1 MKKCF
6 LLFCIFISLGLSNE
20 IAQKQKDIKENERI
34 VKQLS
39 KKLEDLASEILDNEK
54 NLKKIASEINT
65 LSNKTSKLES
75 SVKIQIKALEQLNNQ
90 NKDLLKN
97 KNTIES
103 KLIDLIAKDFAY
115 DLAIPQNYIESE
127 DSIIALEVV
136 SNLDKIF
143 NEEFR
148 KISKDYEDVTKKIE
162 EKQNQISTININLKE
177 YKKQI
182 DELKNLR
189 KKQEMEIAKQKTDK
203 EIYTRKLSSLQ
214 EQQQE
219 LRKTLSQLKIIKEK
233 EDEKKIAQKQEK
245 NKPKDTS
252 KQQAGTSFQ
261 TSSVK
266 RYSGEKTIAPLE
278 SYSVKQK
285 FGNYVDPIYNIK
297 IYNENVV
304 LKSTTPDAAVK
315 NVLDGKVVFAKST
328 PTLKKV
334 VIVENKDGIHT
345 IYAHLDKIAPGV
357 KVGRNIKK
365 GYIIGRVESDL
376 TFEVTQKNYHINPL
390 EMIR

>member
-6 LLFCIFISLGLSNE
+6 LLFLFSFSILFANE

-54 NLKKIASEINT
+54 NLKKIASEIST
-65 LSNKTSKLES
+65 LTSKTSKLES
-75 SVKIQIKALEQLNNQ
+75 LVKTQIKALEQLNAQ
-90 NKDLLKN
+90 NKDLLQNKN
-97 KNTIES
+97 KIEG
-103 KLIDLIAKDFAY
+103 KIIDLIAKDFAY
-115 DLAIPQNYIESE
+115 DLAIPKNYIESE
-127 DSIIALEVV
+127 DSIIALELVGV
-136 SNLDKIF
+136 LDKIF
-143 NEEFR
+143 KEEFYQ
-148 KISKDYEDVTKKIE
+148 ISKDYENISKKIE
-162 EKQNQISTININLKE
+162 EKQTQITTINNNLKA
-177 YKKQI
+177 YKDQI

-189 KKQEMEIAKQKTDK
+189 KKQEQEIAKQKTDK
-203 EIYTRKLSSLQ
+203 EIYTRKLSNLQ
-214 EQQQE
+214 AQQQE
-219 LRKTLSQLKIIKEK
+219 LRKTLNKLKIIKEK
-233 EDEKKIAQKQEK
+233 EEEKLAQKKEDK
-245 NKPKDTS
+245 KPS
-252 KQQAGTSFQ
+252 SNVKQVGSSYQ

-266 RYSGEKTIAPLE
+266 RYSGPKTIAPLE
-278 SYSVKQK
+278 SYTVKQK

-304 LKSTTPDAAVK
+304 LKSDSANAAVR
-315 NVLDGKVVFAKST
+315 NVLDGKVVFAKAT
-328 PTLKKV
+328 PTLKQV

-376 TFEVTQKNYHINPL
+376 TFEVTQKNFHINPL
-390 EMIR
+390 EMIK

>member
-6 LLFCIFISLGLSNE
+6 LLFLFSFSVLFANE

-54 NLKKIASEINT
+54 NLKKIASEIST
-65 LSNKTSKLES
+65 LTSKTSKLES
-75 SVKIQIKALEQLNNQ
+75 SVKTQIKALDQLNAQ
-90 NKDLLKN
+90 NKDLLQNKN
-97 KNTIES
+97 KIEG
-103 KLIDLIAKDFAY
+103 KIIDLIAKDFAY
-115 DLAIPQNYIESE
+115 DLAIPKNYIESE
-127 DSIIALEVV
+127 DSIIALELVGV
-136 SNLDKIF
+136 LDKIF
-143 NEEFR
+143 KEEFYQ
-148 KISKDYEDVTKKIE
+148 ISKDYEDISKKIE
-162 EKQNQISTININLKE
+162 EKQTQITTINSNLKV
-177 YKKQI
+177 YKDQI

-189 KKQEMEIAKQKTDK
+189 KKQEQEITKQKIDK
-203 EIYTRKLSSLQ
+203 EIYTRKLSNLQ
-214 EQQQE
+214 AQQQE
-219 LRKTLSQLKIIKEK
+219 LRKTLNKLKIIKEK
-233 EDEKKIAQKQEK
+233 EEEKLAQKKEDK
-245 NKPKDTS
+245 KPNS
-252 KQQAGTSFQ
+252 NIKQVGSSYQ

-266 RYSGEKTIAPLE
+266 RYSGPKTIAPLE
-278 SYSVKQK
+278 SYTVKQK

-304 LKSTTPDAAVK
+304 LKSDSANAAVR
-315 NVLDGKVVFAKST
+315 NVLDGKVVFAKAT
-328 PTLKKV
+328 PTLKQV

-376 TFEVTQKNYHINPL
+376 TFEVTQKNFHINPL
-390 EMIR
+390 EMIK

>member
-6 LLFCIFISLGLSNE
+6 LLFLFSFSVLFANE

-54 NLKKIASEINT
+54 NLKKIASEIST
-65 LSNKTSKLES
+65 LTSKTSKLES
-75 SVKIQIKALEQLNNQ
+75 SVKTQIKALEQLNAQ
-90 NKDLLKN
+90 NKDLLQNKN
-97 KNTIES
+97 KIEG
-103 KLIDLIAKDFAY
+103 KIIDLIAKDFAY
-115 DLAIPQNYIESE
+115 DLAIPKNYIESE
-127 DSIIALEVV
+127 DSIIALELVGV
-136 SNLDKIF
+136 LDKIF
-143 NEEFR
+143 KEEFYQ
-148 KISKDYEDVTKKIE
+148 ISKDYENISKKIE
-162 EKQNQISTININLKE
+162 EKQTQITIINNNLKA
-177 YKKQI
+177 YKDQI

-189 KKQEMEIAKQKTDK
+189 KKQEQEIAKQKTDK
-203 EIYTRKLSSLQ
+203 EIYTRKLSNLQ
-214 EQQQE
+214 AQQQE
-219 LRKTLSQLKIIKEK
+219 LRKTLNKLKIIKEK
-233 EDEKKIAQKQEK
+233 EEEKLAQKKEDK
-245 NKPKDTS
+245 KPS
-252 KQQAGTSFQ
+252 SNVKQVGSSYQ

-266 RYSGEKTIAPLE
+266 RYSGPKTIAPLE
-278 SYSVKQK
+278 SYTVKQK

-304 LKSTTPDAAVK
+304 LKSDSANAAVR
-315 NVLDGKVVFAKST
+315 NVLDGKVVFAKAT
-328 PTLKKV
+328 PTLKQV

-376 TFEVTQKNYHINPL
+376 TFEVTQKNFHINPL
-390 EMIR
+390 EMIK

>member
-6 LLFCIFISLGLSNE
+6 LLFLFSFSVLFANE

-54 NLKKIASEINT
+54 NLKKIALEIST
-65 LSNKTSKLES
+65 LTSKTSKLES
-75 SVKIQIKALEQLNNQ
+75 SVKTQIKALEQLNAQ
-90 NKDLLKN
+90 NKDLLQNKN
-97 KNTIES
+97 KIEG
-103 KLIDLIAKDFAY
+103 KIIDLIAKDFAY
-115 DLAIPQNYIESE
+115 DLAIPKNYIESE
-127 DSIIALEVV
+127 DSIIALELVGV
-136 SNLDKIF
+136 LDKIF
-143 NEEFR
+143 KEEFYQ
-148 KISKDYEDVTKKIE
+148 ISKDYENISKKIE
-162 EKQNQISTININLKE
+162 EKQTQITTINNNLKA
-177 YKKQI
+177 YKDQI

-189 KKQEMEIAKQKTDK
+189 KKQEQEIAKQKTDK
-203 EIYTRKLSSLQ
+203 EIYTRKLSNLQ
-214 EQQQE
+214 AQQQE
-219 LRKTLSQLKIIKEK
+219 LRKTLNNLKIIKEK
-233 EDEKKIAQKQEK
+233 EEEKLAQKKEDK
-245 NKPKDTS
+245 KPNS
-252 KQQAGTSFQ
+252 NVKQVGSSYQ

-266 RYSGEKTIAPLE
+266 RYSGPRTIAPLE
-278 SYSVKQK
+278 SYTVKQK

-304 LKSTTPDAAVK
+304 LKSDSANAAVR
-315 NVLDGKVVFAKST
+315 NVLDGKVVFAKAT

-376 TFEVTQKNYHINPL
+376 TFEVTQKNFHINPL
-390 EMIR
+390 EMIK

>member
-6 LLFCIFISLGLSNE
+6 LLFLFSFSVLFANE

-54 NLKKIASEINT
+54 NLKKIASEIST
-65 LSNKTSKLES
+65 LTSKTSKLES
-75 SVKIQIKALEQLNNQ
+75 SVKTQIKALEQLNAQ
-90 NKDLLKN
+90 NKDLLQNKN
-97 KNTIES
+97 KIEG
-103 KLIDLIAKDFAY
+103 KIIDLIAKDFAY
-115 DLAIPQNYIESE
+115 DLAIPKNYIESE
-127 DSIIALEVV
+127 DSIIALELVGV
-136 SNLDKIF
+136 LDKIF
-143 NEEFR
+143 KEEFYQ
-148 KISKDYEDVTKKIE
+148 ISKDYENISKKIE
-162 EKQNQISTININLKE
+162 EKQTQITTINNNLKT
-177 YKKQI
+177 YKDQI

-189 KKQEMEIAKQKTDK
+189 KKQEQEIARQKTDK
-203 EIYTRKLSSLQ
+203 EIYTRKLSNLQ
-214 EQQQE
+214 AQQQE
-219 LRKTLSQLKIIKEK
+219 LRKTLNKLKIIKEK
-233 EDEKKIAQKQEK
+233 EEEKLAQKKEDK
-245 NKPKDTS
+245 KPS
-252 KQQAGTSFQ
+252 SNVKQVGSSYQ

-266 RYSGEKTIAPLE
+266 RYSGPKTIAPLE
-278 SYSVKQK
+278 SYTVKQK

-304 LKSTTPDAAVK
+304 LKSDSANAAVR
-315 NVLDGKVVFAKST
+315 NVLDGKVVFAKAT
-328 PTLKKV
+328 PTLKQV

-376 TFEVTQKNYHINPL
+376 TFEVTQKNFHINPL
-390 EMIR
+390 EMIK

>member
-6 LLFCIFISLGLSNE
+6 LLFLFSFSVLFANE

-54 NLKKIASEINT
+54 NLKKIASEIST
-65 LSNKTSKLES
+65 LTSKTSKLES
-75 SVKIQIKALEQLNNQ
+75 SVKTQIKALEQLNAQ
-90 NKDLLKN
+90 NKDLLQNKN
-97 KNTIES
+97 KIEG
-103 KLIDLIAKDFAY
+103 KIIDLIAKDFAY
-115 DLAIPQNYIESE
+115 DLAIPKNYIESE
-127 DSIIALEVV
+127 DSIIALELVGV
-136 SNLDKIF
+136 LDKIF
-143 NEEFR
+143 KEEFYQ
-148 KISKDYEDVTKKIE
+148 ISKDYENISKKIE
-162 EKQNQISTININLKE
+162 EKQTQITTINNNLKA
-177 YKKQI
+177 YKDQI

-189 KKQEMEIAKQKTDK
+189 KKQEQEIAKQKTDK
-203 EIYTRKLSSLQ
+203 EIYTRKLSNLQ
-214 EQQQE
+214 AQQQE
-219 LRKTLSQLKIIKEK
+219 LRKTLNKLKIIKEK
-233 EDEKKIAQKQEK
+233 EEEKLAQKKEDK
-245 NKPKDTS
+245 KPS
-252 KQQAGTSFQ
+252 SNVKQVGSSYQ

-266 RYSGEKTIAPLE
+266 RYSGPKTIAPLE
-278 SYSVKQK
+278 SYTVKQK

-304 LKSTTPDAAVK
+304 LKSDSANAAVR
-315 NVLDGKVVFAKST
+315 NVLDGKVVFAKAT
-328 PTLKKV
+328 PTLKQV

-376 TFEVTQKNYHINPL
+376 TFEVTQKNFHINPL
-390 EMIR
+390 EMIK

>member
-6 LLFCIFISLGLSNE
+6 LLFLFSFSVLFANE

-54 NLKKIASEINT
+54 NLKKIASEIST
-65 LSNKTSKLES
+65 LTSKTSKLES
-75 SVKIQIKALEQLNNQ
+75 SVKTQIKALEQLNAQ
-90 NKDLLKN
+90 NKDLLQNKN
-97 KNTIES
+97 KIEG
-103 KLIDLIAKDFAY
+103 KIIDLIVKDFAY
-115 DLAIPQNYIESE
+115 DLAIPKNYIESE
-127 DSIIALEVV
+127 DSIIALELVGV
-136 SNLDKIF
+136 LDKIF
-143 NEEFR
+143 KEEFYQ
-148 KISKDYEDVTKKIE
+148 ISKDYENISKKIE
-162 EKQNQISTININLKE
+162 EKQTQITTINNNLKA
-177 YKKQI
+177 YKDQI

-189 KKQEMEIAKQKTDK
+189 KKQEQEIAKQKTDK
-203 EIYTRKLSSLQ
+203 EIYTRKLSNLQ
-214 EQQQE
+214 AQQQE
-219 LRKTLSQLKIIKEK
+219 LRKTLNKLKIIKEK
-233 EDEKKIAQKQEK
+233 EEEKLAQKKEDK
-245 NKPKDTS
+245 KPS
-252 KQQAGTSFQ
+252 SNVKQVGSSYQ

-266 RYSGEKTIAPLE
+266 RYSGPKTIAPLE
-278 SYSVKQK
+278 SYTVKQK

-304 LKSTTPDAAVK
+304 LKSDSANAAVR
-315 NVLDGKVVFAKST
+315 NVLDGKVVFAKAT
-328 PTLKKV
+328 PTLKQV

-376 TFEVTQKNYHINPL
+376 TFEVTQKNFHINPL
-390 EMIR
+390 EMIK

>member
-1 MKKCF
+1 MIKHF
-6 LLFCIFISLGLSNE
+6 LIFFILFSFVFSNE

-54 NLKKIASEINT
+54 NLKKIANEIT
-65 LSNKTSKLES
+65 SLSSKTSKLEN
-75 SVKIQIKALEQLNNQ
+75 SVKKQINDLEQLNNQ
-90 NKDLLKN
+90 NKELLQNKN
-97 KNTIES
+97 KIEG

-115 DLAIPQNYIESE
+115 DLAIPNNYIESE
-127 DSIIALEVV
+127 DSIIALEIVN
-136 SNLDKIF
+136 NLDKIF
-143 NEEFR
+143 KEEFYQ
-148 KISKDYEDVTKKIE
+148 ISKDYESVNKKIE
-162 EKQNQISTININLKE
+162 EKQTQITTIKSNLKS
-177 YKKQI
+177 YKEQI

-189 KKQEMEIAKQKTDK
+189 KKQEQEIAKQKTDK
-203 EIYTRKLSSLQ
+203 EIYTRKLSNLQ
-214 EQQQE
+214 AQQQE
-219 LRKTLSQLKIIKEK
+219 LRKTLNKLKIIKEK
-233 EDEKKIAQKQEK
+233 EEKIAQKKDEK
-245 NKPKDTS
+245 PSNNI
-252 KQQAGTSFQ
+252 KQVGSSYQ

-266 RYSGEKTIAPLE
+266 RYNGPKTIAPLE

-304 LKSTTPDAAVK
+304 LKSDSANAAVR
-315 NVLDGKVVFAKST
+315 NVLDGKVVFAKAT
-328 PTLKKV
+328 PTLKQV

>member
-6 LLFCIFISLGLSNE
+6 LLFLFSFSILFANE

-54 NLKKIASEINT
+54 NLKKIASEIST
-65 LSNKTSKLES
+65 LTSKTSKLES
-75 SVKIQIKALEQLNNQ
+75 SVKTQIKVLEQLNAQ
-90 NKDLLKN
+90 NKDLLQNKN
-97 KNTIES
+97 KIEG
-103 KLIDLIAKDFAY
+103 KIIDLIAKDFAY
-115 DLAIPQNYIESE
+115 DLAIPKNYIESE
-127 DSIIALEVV
+127 DSIIALELVGV
-136 SNLDKIF
+136 LDKIF
-143 NEEFR
+143 KEEFYQ
-148 KISKDYEDVTKKIE
+148 ISKDYENISKKIE
-162 EKQNQISTININLKE
+162 EKQTQITTINNNLKA
-177 YKKQI
+177 YKDQI

-189 KKQEMEIAKQKTDK
+189 KKQEQEIAKQKTDK
-203 EIYTRKLSSLQ
+203 EIYTRKLSNLQ
-214 EQQQE
+214 AQQQE
-219 LRKTLSQLKIIKEK
+219 LRKTLNKLKIIKEK
-233 EDEKKIAQKQEK
+233 EEEKLAQKKEDK
-245 NKPKDTS
+245 KPS
-252 KQQAGTSFQ
+252 SNVKQVGSSYQ

-266 RYSGEKTIAPLE
+266 RYSGPKTIAPLE
-278 SYSVKQK
+278 SYTVKQK

-304 LKSTTPDAAVK
+304 LKSDSANAAVR
-315 NVLDGKVVFAKST
+315 NVLDGKVVFAKAT
-328 PTLKKV
+328 PTLKQV

-376 TFEVTQKNYHINPL
+376 TFEVTQKNFHINPL
-390 EMIR
+390 EMIK

>member
-6 LLFCIFISLGLSNE
+6 LLFLFSFSVLFANE

-54 NLKKIASEINT
+54 NLKKIASEISILT
-65 LSNKTSKLES
+65 SKTSKLES
-75 SVKIQIKALEQLNNQ
+75 SVKTQIKALEQLNAQ
-90 NKDLLKN
+90 NKDLLQNKN
-97 KNTIES
+97 KIEG
-103 KLIDLIAKDFAY
+103 KIIDLIAKDFAY
-115 DLAIPQNYIESE
+115 DLAIPKNYIESE
-127 DSIIALEVV
+127 DSIIALELVGV
-136 SNLDKIF
+136 LDKIF
-143 NEEFR
+143 KEEFYQ
-148 KISKDYEDVTKKIE
+148 ISKDYENISKKIE
-162 EKQNQISTININLKE
+162 EKQTQITAINNNLKA
-177 YKKQI
+177 YKDQI

-189 KKQEMEIAKQKTDK
+189 KKQEQEIAKQKTDK
-203 EIYTRKLSSLQ
+203 EIYTRKLSNLQ
-214 EQQQE
+214 AQQQE
-219 LRKTLSQLKIIKEK
+219 LRKTLNKLKIIKEK
-233 EDEKKIAQKQEK
+233 EEEKLAQKKEDK
-245 NKPKDTS
+245 KPS
-252 KQQAGTSFQ
+252 SNVKQVGSSYQ

-266 RYSGEKTIAPLE
+266 RYSGPKTIAPLE
-278 SYSVKQK
+278 SYTVKQK

-304 LKSTTPDAAVK
+304 LKSDSANAAVR
-315 NVLDGKVVFAKST
+315 NVLDGKVVFAKAT
-328 PTLKKV
+328 PTLKQV

-376 TFEVTQKNYHINPL
+376 TFEVTQKNFHINPL
-390 EMIR
+390 EMIK

>member
-1 MKKCF
+1 MKKYF
-6 LLFCIFISLGLSNE
+6 LFFLISFSILFANE

-54 NLKKIASEINT
+54 NLKKIASEISVLSSKT
-65 LSNKTSKLES
+65 LKLES
-75 SVKIQIKALEQLNNQ
+75 SAKVQIKSLEQLNTQ
-90 NKDLLKN
+90 NKDLLQNKN
-97 KNTIES
+97 KIEG
-103 KLIDLIAKDFAY
+103 KIIDLIAKDFAY
-115 DLAIPQNYIESE
+115 DLAIPKNYIESE
-127 DSIIALEVV
+127 DSIIALELVGA
-136 SNLDKIF
+136 LDKIF
-143 NEEFR
+143 KEEFYQ
-148 KISKDYEDVTKKIE
+148 ISKDYEDISKKIE
-162 EKQNQISTININLKE
+162 EKQAQIAAINTNLKN
-177 YKKQI
+177 YKDQI

-189 KKQEMEIAKQKTDK
+189 KKQEQEIIKQKTDK
-203 EIYTRKLSSLQ
+203 EIYTRKLSNLQ
-214 EQQQE
+214 AQQQE
-219 LRKTLSQLKIIKEK
+219 LRKTLNKLKIIKEK
-233 EDEKKIAQKQEK
+233 EEEKIAQKKED
-245 NKPKDTS
+245 NKAS
-252 KQQAGTSFQ
+252 SNIKQVGSSYQ

-266 RYSGEKTIAPLE
+266 SYSGAKTIAPLE
-278 SYSVKQK
+278 SYTVKQK

-304 LKSTTPDAAVK
+304 LKSDVANAAVR

-334 VIVENKDGIHT
+334 VIVENKNGIHT

-376 TFEVTQKNYHINPL
+376 TFEVTQKNFHINPL
-390 EMIR
+390 EMIK

>member
-6 LLFCIFISLGLSNE
+6 LLFLFSFSILFANE

-54 NLKKIASEINT
+54 NLKKIASEIST
-65 LSNKTSKLES
+65 LTSKTSKLES
-75 SVKIQIKALEQLNNQ
+75 SVKTQIKALEQLNAQ
-90 NKDLLKN
+90 NKDLLQNKN
-97 KNTIES
+97 KIEG
-103 KLIDLIAKDFAY
+103 KIIDLIAKDFAY
-115 DLAIPQNYIESE
+115 DLAIPKNYIESE
-127 DSIIALEVV
+127 DSIIALELVGV
-136 SNLDKIF
+136 LDKIF
-143 NEEFR
+143 KEEFYQ
-148 KISKDYEDVTKKIE
+148 ISKDYENISKKIE
-162 EKQNQISTININLKE
+162 EKQTQITTINNNLKA
-177 YKKQI
+177 YKDQI

-189 KKQEMEIAKQKTDK
+189 KKQEQEIAKQKTDK
-203 EIYTRKLSSLQ
+203 EIYTRKLSNLQ
-214 EQQQE
+214 AQQQE
-219 LRKTLSQLKIIKEK
+219 LRKTLNKLKIIKEK
-233 EDEKKIAQKQEK
+233 EEEKLAQKKEDK
-245 NKPKDTS
+245 KPRS
-252 KQQAGTSFQ
+252 NVKQVGSSYQ

-266 RYSGEKTIAPLE
+266 RYSGPKTIAPLE
-278 SYSVKQK
+278 SYTVKQK

-304 LKSTTPDAAVK
+304 LKSDSANAAVR
-315 NVLDGKVVFAKST
+315 NVLDGKVVFAKAT
-328 PTLKKV
+328 PTLKQV

-376 TFEVTQKNYHINPL
+376 TFEVTQKNFHINPL
-390 EMIR
+390 EMIK

>member
-6 LLFCIFISLGLSNE
+6 LLFLFSFSVLFANE

-54 NLKKIASEINT
+54 NLKKIASKIST
-65 LSNKTSKLES
+65 LTSKTSKLES
-75 SVKIQIKALEQLNNQ
+75 SVKTQIKALEQLNAQ
-90 NKDLLKN
+90 NKDLLQNKN
-97 KNTIES
+97 KIEG
-103 KLIDLIAKDFAY
+103 KIIDLIVKDFAY
-115 DLAIPQNYIESE
+115 DLAIPKNYIESE
-127 DSIIALEVV
+127 DSIIALELVGV
-136 SNLDKIF
+136 LDKIF
-143 NEEFR
+143 KEEFYQ
-148 KISKDYEDVTKKIE
+148 ISKDYENISKKIE
-162 EKQNQISTININLKE
+162 EKQTQITTINNNLKA
-177 YKKQI
+177 YKDQI

-189 KKQEMEIAKQKTDK
+189 KKQEQEIVKQKTDK
-203 EIYTRKLSSLQ
+203 EIYTRKLSNLQ
-214 EQQQE
+214 AQQQE
-219 LRKTLSQLKIIKEK
+219 LRKTLNKLKIIKEK
-233 EDEKKIAQKQEK
+233 EEEKLAQKKEDK
-245 NKPKDTS
+245 KPS
-252 KQQAGTSFQ
+252 SNVKQVGSSYQ

-266 RYSGEKTIAPLE
+266 RYSGPKTIAPLE
-278 SYSVKQK
+278 SYTVKQK

-304 LKSTTPDAAVK
+304 LKSDSANAAVR
-315 NVLDGKVVFAKST
+315 NVLDGKVVFAKAT
-328 PTLKKV
+328 PTLKQV

-376 TFEVTQKNYHINPL
+376 TFEVTQKNFHINPL
-390 EMIR
+390 EMIK

>member
-1 MKKCF
+1 MIKHF
-6 LLFCIFISLGLSNE
+6 LIFFILFSFVFSNE

-54 NLKKIASEINT
+54 NLKKIANEIT
-65 LSNKTSKLES
+65 SLSSKTSKLEN
-75 SVKIQIKALEQLNNQ
+75 SVKKQINDLEQLNNQ
-90 NKDLLKN
+90 NKELLQNKN
-97 KNTIES
+97 KIEG

-115 DLAIPQNYIESE
+115 DLAIPNNYIESE
-127 DSIIALEVV
+127 DSIIALEIVN
-136 SNLDKIF
+136 NLDKIF
-143 NEEFR
+143 KEEFYQ
-148 KISKDYEDVTKKIE
+148 ISKDYESVNKKIE
-162 EKQNQISTININLKE
+162 EKQTQITTIKSNLKS
-177 YKKQI
+177 YKEQI

-189 KKQEMEIAKQKTDK
+189 KKQEQEIAKQKTDK
-203 EIYTRKLSSLQ
+203 EIYTRKLSNLQ
-214 EQQQE
+214 AQQQE
-219 LRKTLSQLKIIKEK
+219 LRKTLNKLKIIKEK
-233 EDEKKIAQKQEK
+233 EDKIAQKKDEK
-245 NKPKDTS
+245 PSNNI
-252 KQQAGTSFQ
+252 KQVGSSYQ

-266 RYSGEKTIAPLE
+266 RYNGPKTIAPLE

-304 LKSTTPDAAVK
+304 LKSDSANAAVR
-315 NVLDGKVVFAKST
+315 NVLDGKVVFAKAT
-328 PTLKKV
+328 PTLKQV

>member
-6 LLFCIFISLGLSNE
+6 LLFLFSFSVLFANE

-54 NLKKIASEINT
+54 NLKKIASEIST
-65 LSNKTSKLES
+65 LTSKTSKLEG
-75 SVKIQIKALEQLNNQ
+75 SVKTQIKALEQLNAQ
-90 NKDLLKN
+90 NKDLLQNKN
-97 KNTIES
+97 KIEG
-103 KLIDLIAKDFAY
+103 KIIDLIAKDFAY
-115 DLAIPQNYIESE
+115 DLAIPKNYIESE
-127 DSIIALEVV
+127 DSIIALELVGV
-136 SNLDKIF
+136 LDKIF
-143 NEEFR
+143 KEEFYQ
-148 KISKDYEDVTKKIE
+148 ISKDYEDVSKKIE
-162 EKQNQISTININLKE
+162 EKQRQITTINNNLKV
-177 YKKQI
+177 YKDQI

-189 KKQEMEIAKQKTDK
+189 KKQEQEIAKQKTDK

-214 EQQQE
+214 AQQQE
-219 LRKTLSQLKIIKEK
+219 LRKTLNKLKIIKEK
-233 EDEKKIAQKQEK
+233 EEEKLAQK
-245 NKPKDTS
+245 KDDKKS
-252 KQQAGTSFQ
+252 NSNIKQVGSSYQ

-266 RYSGEKTIAPLE
+266 RYSGPKTIAPLE
-278 SYSVKQK
+278 SYTVKQK
-285 FGNYVDPIYNIK
+285 FGNYIDPIYNIK

-304 LKSTTPDAAVK
+304 LKSDSANAAVR
-315 NVLDGKVVFAKST
+315 NVLDGKVVFAKAT
-328 PTLKKV
+328 PTLKQV

-376 TFEVTQKNYHINPL
+376 TFEVTQKNFHINPL
-390 EMIR
+390 EMIK

>member
-6 LLFCIFISLGLSNE
+6 LLFLFSFSVLFANE

-54 NLKKIASEINT
+54 NLKKIALEIST
-65 LSNKTSKLES
+65 LTSKTSKLES
-75 SVKIQIKALEQLNNQ
+75 SVKTQIKALEQLNAQ
-90 NKDLLKN
+90 NKDLLQNKN
-97 KNTIES
+97 KIEG
-103 KLIDLIAKDFAY
+103 KIIDLIAKDFAY
-115 DLAIPQNYIESE
+115 DLAIPKNYIESE
-127 DSIIALEVV
+127 DSIIALELVGV
-136 SNLDKIF
+136 LDKIF
-143 NEEFR
+143 KEEFYQ
-148 KISKDYEDVTKKIE
+148 ISKDYENISKKIE
-162 EKQNQISTININLKE
+162 EKQTQITTINNNLKA
-177 YKKQI
+177 YKDQI

-189 KKQEMEIAKQKTDK
+189 KKQEQEIAKQKTDK
-203 EIYTRKLSSLQ
+203 EIYTRKLSNLQ
-214 EQQQE
+214 AQQQE
-219 LRKTLSQLKIIKEK
+219 LRKTLNNLKIIKEK
-233 EDEKKIAQKQEK
+233 EEEKLAQKKEDK
-245 NKPKDTS
+245 KPNS
-252 KQQAGTSFQ
+252 NVKQVGSSYQ

-266 RYSGEKTIAPLE
+266 RYSGPRTIAPLE
-278 SYSVKQK
+278 SYTVKQK

-304 LKSTTPDAAVK
+304 LKSDSVNAAVR
-315 NVLDGKVVFAKST
+315 NVLDGKVVFAKAT

-376 TFEVTQKNYHINPL
+376 TFEVTQKNFHINPL
-390 EMIR
+390 EMIK

>member
-6 LLFCIFISLGLSNE
+6 LLFLFSFSVLFANE

-54 NLKKIASEINT
+54 NLKKIASEIST
-65 LSNKTSKLES
+65 LTSKTSKLES
-75 SVKIQIKALEQLNNQ
+75 SVKTQIKALEQLNAQ
-90 NKDLLKN
+90 NKDLLQNKN
-97 KNTIES
+97 KIEG
-103 KLIDLIAKDFAY
+103 KIIDLIAKDFAY
-115 DLAIPQNYIESE
+115 DLAIPKNYIESE
-127 DSIIALEVV
+127 DSIIALELVGV
-136 SNLDKIF
+136 LDKIF
-143 NEEFR
+143 KEEFYQ
-148 KISKDYEDVTKKIE
+148 ISKDYEDISKKIE
-162 EKQNQISTININLKE
+162 EKQTQITTINSNLKA
-177 YKKQI
+177 YKDQI

-189 KKQEMEIAKQKTDK
+189 KKQEQEIAKQKTDK
-203 EIYTRKLSSLQ
+203 EIYTRKLSNLQ
-214 EQQQE
+214 TQQQE
-219 LRKTLSQLKIIKEK
+219 LRKTLNKLKIIKEK
-233 EDEKKIAQKQEK
+233 EEEKLAQKKEDK
-245 NKPKDTS
+245 KPNS
-252 KQQAGTSFQ
+252 NIKQVGSSYQ

-266 RYSGEKTIAPLE
+266 RYSGPKTIAPLE
-278 SYSVKQK
+278 SYTVKQK

-304 LKSTTPDAAVK
+304 LKSDSTNAAVR
-315 NVLDGKVVFAKST
+315 NVLDGKVVFAKAT
-328 PTLKKV
+328 PTLKQV

-376 TFEVTQKNYHINPL
+376 TFEVTQKNFHINPL
-390 EMIR
+390 EMIK